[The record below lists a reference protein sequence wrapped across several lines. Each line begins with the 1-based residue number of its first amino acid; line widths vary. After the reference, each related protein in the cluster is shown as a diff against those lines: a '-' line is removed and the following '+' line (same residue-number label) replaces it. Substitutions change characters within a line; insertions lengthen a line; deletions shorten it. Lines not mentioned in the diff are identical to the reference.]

1 MTNLVRKSSILLFI
15 FVGLSILF
23 IALIIYIPS
32 MYREKFDLT
41 SDYHI
46 IKPSEYDDVYSRE
59 DHTDIAIFKR
69 RVEKNPQLKGYNTYP
84 GSEGRGKTFA
94 LAIGNEHKNSNIK
107 IEKVLEKGDTTQIII
122 KISKNSNDIENP
134 MIAFQVY
141 KVLKNIEIQDN
152 EGNIYP
158 KINVQ

>member
-1 MTNLVRKSSILLFI
+1 MTNFVRKSSILRFI

-23 IALIIYIPS
+23 LVLIIYIS
-32 MYREKFDLT
+32 FMYLEKFDLT
-41 SDYHI
+41 SGYHI

-59 DHTDIAIFKR
+59 DHTDLAIFKR
-69 RVEKNPQLKGYNTYP
+69 RVEKDPQLKGYNTYP
-84 GSEGRGKTFA
+84 GFEGRGKTFA

-107 IEKVLEKGDTTQIII
+107 IEKVVEKESTTQIII
-122 KISKNSNDIENP
+122 KISKKSNDIENP

-141 KVLKNIEIQDN
+141 KVLKNIEIKDN

-158 KINVQ
+158 NINVQ

>member
-32 MYREKFDLT
+32 MYREKFDST
-41 SDYHI
+41 PNYHI

-59 DHTDIAIFKR
+59 DHTDVAIFKR
-69 RVEKNPQLKGYNTYP
+69 RVEKDPQLKGYDTYP
-84 GSEGRGKTFA
+84 GFEGRGKTFA
-94 LAIGNEHKNSNIK
+94 LAIGNEYKNSNIK
-107 IEKVLEKGDTTQIII
+107 IEKVVEKEDTTQIII

-141 KVLKNIEIQDN
+141 KVLKNIEIKDT